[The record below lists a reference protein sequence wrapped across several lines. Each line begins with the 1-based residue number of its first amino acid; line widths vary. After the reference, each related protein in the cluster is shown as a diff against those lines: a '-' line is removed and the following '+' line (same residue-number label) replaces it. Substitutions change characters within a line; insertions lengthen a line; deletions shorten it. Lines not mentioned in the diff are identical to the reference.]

1 MGVQLNQLRKSLM
14 YGVNVGCTGGCLG
27 ERLNG
32 IQEVSGSIPLI
43 STTQSSYS
51 LNCKSFYYT
60 KNFEGGLPYLS
71 TLRCILNNKEL
82 VKYFYET
89 IVSLNLLDKLSEY
102 ISENCILKNGEDTFS
117 IGLNGMM
124 QHLMAL
130 RQTYPDYTMRIL
142 RQYSDGDYVISEF
155 VMQGTHKGDFMGI
168 KPSNKVLEIV
178 GVDIDKVIAGKI
190 VEHGGAA
197 NTFECFWQNKLIKP
211 V

>member
-1 MGVQLNQLRKSLM
+1 M
-14 YGVNVGCTGGCLG
+14 
-27 ERLNG
+27 
-32 IQEVSGSIPLI
+32 
-43 STTQSSYS
+43 
-51 LNCKSFYYT
+51 
-60 KNFEGGLPYLS
+60 S

-130 RQTYPDYTMRIL
+130 RQTYPDYTIKIL